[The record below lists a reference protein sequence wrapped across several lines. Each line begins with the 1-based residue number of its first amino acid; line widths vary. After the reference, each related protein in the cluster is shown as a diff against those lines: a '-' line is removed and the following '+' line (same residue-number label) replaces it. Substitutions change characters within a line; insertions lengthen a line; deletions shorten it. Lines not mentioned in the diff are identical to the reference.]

1 MKKLFNRLFK
11 GIVCAAV
18 CGAAVLG
25 TFGLAACGGDN
36 NDSTDNGHDVH
47 VPVSV
52 YAPDGAPALALA
64 NLIESEKTPSS
75 RYKFET
81 TIVKADV
88 IRTCVTG
95 EAPKAD
101 FCILPVNLAATL
113 LGTGETYQMLGTV
126 TNGNMYFLTTDDN
139 PTLTTENLS
148 TLVGKSIGVVQL
160 NNVPGLTLQAVLGN
174 AGVPYTV
181 MGNDNTV
188 DPAKVNLRAFADATT
203 VAPNAGCDYY
213 LCPEPA
219 VSAKIKGTASAAKP
233 FKLAGDLQQLHNGGY
248 PQAVIVARK
257 AFIEGN
263 DGAVKIV
270 TDALKASEEYLK
282 TAKAEDVLV
291 SLRTAY
297 AEGLAPSFNAQNLT
311 SDVIAHCSV
320 RFTASKD
327 CKNDVNA
334 FLQELISVNESFTK
348 TVADGF
354 FYMG

>member
-1 MKKLFNRLFK
+1 MNKLFK

-25 TFGLAACGGDN
+25 AAACGGNDDN
-36 NDSTDNGHDVH
+36 KTDNGHDEWTTY
-47 VPVSV
+47 SV

-64 NLIESEKTPSS
+64 GLIADPTPVSP
-75 RYKFET
+75 YKFET

-95 EAPKAD
+95 ESPKAD
-101 FCILPVNLAATL
+101 FCVLPVNLAATL

-126 TNGNMYFLTTDDN
+126 TNGNMYFLTTGDD
-139 PTLTTENLS
+139 PALTTENLS
-148 TLVGKSIGVVQL
+148 MLVGKTIGVVQL
-160 NNVPGLTLQAVLGN
+160 NNVPGLTLQAVLGG
-174 AGVPYTV
+174 AGLSYTV

-188 DPAKVNLRAFADATT
+188 VADKVNLRAFADATT

-233 FKLAGDLQQLHNGGY
+233 FKLAGDLQQLHGGGY
-248 PQAVIVARK
+248 PQAVIVAK
-257 AFIEGN
+257 KSVIGT
-263 DGAVKIV
+263 DAVKAM
-270 TDALKASEEYLK
+270 TDALEAGEEYLK
-282 TAKAEDVLV
+282 TATAEDILAA
-291 SLRTAY
+291 LQKGY

-311 SDVIAHCSV
+311 SGVIANCSV
-320 RFTASKD
+320 HFTASKD
-327 CKNDVNA
+327 CKDDVNA
-334 FLQELISVNESFTK
+334 FLQELISVNDSFTK
-348 TVADGF
+348 AVSDAF